1 MPWLE
6 IKIMEIKDIAATVS
20 NKCVANQVRQLNR
33 SLSRIYDEQLRPH
46 GMKISQFTILVAIA
60 NLGEVTPQ
68 TISSTLSLEKSTLSR
83 SLERLVQKGWLV
95 ANYSHKNRIQTVTVT
110 EAGKRQIVEASQSW
124 SKAQKQVQQ
133 LIEQNQLATLF
144 AINRS
149 LNNANPN

>member
-1 MPWLE
+1 
-6 IKIMEIKDIAATVS
+6 MEIKDIAATVS

-83 SLERLVQKGWLV
+83 SLEHLVQKGWLV
-95 ANYSHKNRIQTVTVT
+95 ANYSQKNRIQTITIT
-110 EAGKRQIVEASQSW
+110 EAGKKQIIKVNPSW
-124 SKAQKQVQQ
+124 SKAQKQVEQ
-133 LIEQNQLATLF
+133 LIAQSQLAVLF
-144 AINRS
+144 AINKS
-149 LNNANPN
+149 LKNANTN

>member
-60 NLGEVTPQ
+60 NGRVIFYCLNFLNLFK
-68 TISSTLSLEKSTLSR
+68 TIFF
-83 SLERLVQKGWLV
+83 RLFKIARLTQDHF
-95 ANYSHKNRIQTVTVT
+95 Y
-110 EAGKRQIVEASQSW
+110 
-124 SKAQKQVQQ
+124 
-133 LIEQNQLATLF
+133 
-144 AINRS
+144 
-149 LNNANPN
+149 